1 MKKKFGGSRRKRF
14 SSEIWGN
21 AVWGEAFKNP
31 GEYLVHA

>member
-1 MKKKFGGSRRKRF
+1 MKKKFGDSRRKRF

-21 AVWGEAFKNP
+21 VVRGEAFKNP